1 MIRMKS
7 PTDAAFDPYHLWLQI
22 PKETRPP
29 THYQLLGL
37 AVGEADPE
45 VIRQATLM
53 RSAYVRH
60 FQTGANAADAN
71 RILEELADA
80 SRVLLDPALRT
91 EYEKKV
97 KPAAKA
103 APKPAVA
110 TNAKPVVITPP
121 TQSVPDYEVVGGVER
136 RPKVRKSK
144 RKSHRTLVNNI
155 FGIVVLGIALGIVGY
170 LASVYNRSSTTPF
183 AKGETATKVS
193 KEAGTLAEQSE
204 KSNSEASDP
213 AIAKA
218 ARPRP
223 ADALIVRLSVEP
235 ANAQLSLEPI
245 GDAPPSGSKASLEG
259 DGSDRTIVAEKG
271 SLPLVIAASANGYQS
286 NRITVFSS
294 DAGRL
299 VVVQLQKGS
308 GKNLLAEGP
317 RPISSSNRTGRR
329 TVGNYRTGIALAS
342 KDSKPVWKYT
352 VNRPAQDWTSPTFG
366 DVLWTE
372 GEGAFAT
379 KAGKNAVRVPGLWV
393 RTPWAS
399 RDIWLRVRIDLPPE
413 IKDANIRWMYRHDE
427 NIQVYVN
434 GVMQFA
440 EPSFN
445 MQVRTRELDG
455 TNFKPGE
462 NVIAVHCRN
471 NGGPGLVDVGLEWIA
486 TEEVK

>member
-1 MIRMKS
+1 MLRMKS
-7 PTDAAFDPYHLWLQI
+7 PNDAAFDPYHLWLQV

-60 FQTGANAADAN
+60 FQTGPNAGDAN

-80 SRVLLDPALRT
+80 SRVLLDPALRI

-103 APKPAVA
+103 APKPVVA
-110 TNAKPVVITPP
+110 TNSKPVVIPAPP
-121 TQSVPDYEVVGGVER
+121 QPIPDYEVADRVER
-136 RPKVRKSK
+136 RPKIRKSK
-144 RKSHRTLVNNI
+144 RKSHRALVNNI

-170 LASVYNRSSTTPF
+170 LASVYNRSSTNPF
-183 AKGETATKVS
+183 ARGDAAKES
-193 KEAGTLAEQSE
+193 KETGKKAELLDAS
-204 KSNSEASDP
+204 KSEASDP
-213 AIAKA
+213 ANAKA
-218 ARPRP
+218 TRPRP
-223 ADALIVRLSVEP
+223 ADALIVKLSVEP
-235 ANAQLSLEPI
+235 PDAQLTLEPI
-245 GDAPPSGSKASLEG
+245 GEPAPGGPKAYLEG
-259 DGSDRTIVAEKG
+259 VGSERMVVAEKG
-271 SLPLVIAASANGYQS
+271 SLPLVVAASANGYQS

-308 GKNLLAEGP
+308 GKNLLAEGS
-317 RPISSSNRTGRR
+317 RPISGSNRPGRR
-329 TVGNYRTGIALAS
+329 TIGNYRTGIALAA
-342 KDSKPVWKYT
+342 KDAKPIWKYT

-372 GEGAFAT
+372 SEGAFGT
-379 KAGKNAVRVPGLWV
+379 KSGKNAVKIQGLWL

-399 RDIWLRVRIDLPPE
+399 RDIWLRARIDLPPE
-413 IKDANIRWMYRHDE
+413 IRDANIRWMYRHDE

-434 GVMQFA
+434 GVLQFA
-440 EPSFN
+440 EPSYN

-455 TNFKPGE
+455 SNFKPGE

-471 NGGPGLVDVGLEWIA
+471 NGGPGLVDVGFEWIA
-486 TEEVK
+486 TEAVK